1 MTNHRSA
8 NQNIYEKPSVGI
20 KIPPFCALNQI
31 SSGTLN
37 LQEAHWSVYRETL
50 TFSISRRPPPPS
62 SSFPQIARLPAS
74 PKSNPTSPNPIARG
88 TRSSRAIPRA
98 SPKSSSQLPNPVLL
112 QPPQR
117 TAAAHPTAAAIP
129 RIPGPARAQHP
140 SYLLQGGDARGAV
153 LQAGGRDPPPPAR
166 RGSCGPRGR
175 DPYSAL
181 AQSKGALW
189 PLRAQR
195 CRPARPPGQFALIS
209 LRLGPRRP
217 SASDP

>member
-74 PKSNPTSPNPIARG
+74 PNPIPHPQIQ
-88 TRSSRAIPRA
+88 SRAAPDRA
-98 SPKSSSQLPNPVLL
+98 EPSHAPLPNPARSSQIPSSCSRLNAL
-112 QPPQR
+112 PPLTPPPPPSHASPAQ
-117 TAAAHPTAAAIP
+117 
-129 RIPGPARAQHP
+129 PARSTLAICC
-140 SYLLQGGDARGAV
+140 RGATHAGRCCR
-153 LQAGGRDPPPPAR
+153 QGGRDPPPPAR